1 MKKTFLFLLVLIN
14 TMPLFAQEKHYLKL
28 NPPDTSRGLPVMQ
41 ALQQRASTTAFSSSA
56 LSQQDLSDI
65 IWAANGIN
73 RSADGK
79 RTAPSARNSQD
90 IDIYVI
96 KEDGAYFY
104 NPVEHSIE
112 LIATGDHRGL
122 VAGRQVNMANAPV
135 MLVLVSDISRFAGSD
150 NALKLRWGAMDAG
163 IVSQNIALACAGLG
177 MVTRPRASMDMAG
190 LRELLKLKESQHLML
205 NHPVGYQAEQ

>member
-1 MKKTFLFLLVLIN
+1 MKAAIFILLISIGLSPLFGQEKISFLL
-14 TMPLFAQEKHYLKL
+14 TQ
-28 NPPDTSRGLPVMQ
+28 PDLSRGLPVMQ
-41 ALQQRASTTAFSSSA
+41 ALQQRASVTAFSSDP
-56 LSQQDLSDI
+56 LSNQDLSDI

-73 RSADGK
+73 RPDEGK

-104 NPVEHSIE
+104 NPADHSIE
-112 LIATGDHRGL
+112 LIAPGDHRNL
-122 VAGRQVNMANAPV
+122 VTGRQVNMANAPV

-150 NALKLRWGAMDAG
+150 DALKLRWGAMDAG

-177 MVTRPRASMDMAG
+177 MVTRPRASMDMGG
-190 LRELLKLKESQHLML
+190 LRELLKLKDSQHPML
-205 NHPVGYQAEQ
+205 NHPVGYPAN